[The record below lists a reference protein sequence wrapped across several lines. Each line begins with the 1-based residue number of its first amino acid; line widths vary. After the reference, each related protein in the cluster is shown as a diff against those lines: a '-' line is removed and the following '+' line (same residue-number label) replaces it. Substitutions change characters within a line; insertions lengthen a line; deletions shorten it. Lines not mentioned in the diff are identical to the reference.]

1 MNKALELRYMAECV
15 WDTLAYLYDRL
26 SLRKHLKLRVVN
38 KDLVFEPETADL
50 LRIPIFLNDLLDVMK
65 NVFRRLQFTVFEQEE
80 VVSYVI
86 RGKVDVKRSAKY
98 FPQALSVRRQLITIE
113 TPANLLLAATAV
125 EVYER
130 LLNVYNRLVSTP
142 VGSAMQP
149 LRDLAVRRI
158 SDALTFTW
166 VIMQDPV
173 VRQLLRSA
181 KELVLR
187 PEKLDRLEREV
198 WNEARL
204 RPREFGAYVEL
215 LKLRERLRKP
225 LAATTLEG
233 VKEALAIDLPSGKL
247 YELYCFTK
255 LLYILVGHLEVK
267 NARLNQDERVIKIEA
282 RYGDKDM
289 QLTISYN
296 VVPKSVKSRVQVAK
310 ARGLLGD
317 GVSPIALKGV
327 PDTVIKVERGSE
339 NVVIIVDYKYSRA
352 TSYLTDA
359 RFKALAYLYEFDADG
374 VVIMSPSPT
383 DKGEEVE
390 DEEVEDQ
397 SKFYTSIKSYGGAR
411 LSINKNEEGKF
422 LVFAYIDPELGKEGQ
437 NDEIMR
443 KIIEMMFQKIENLK
457 NNDTINV
464 DTV

>member
-1 MNKALELRYMAECV
+1 VNKALELRYMAECV

-26 SLRKHLKLRVVN
+26 SLRKHLKFRVVN

-65 NVFRRLQFTVFEQEE
+65 NVFRRLQFTVLEQEE

-113 TPANLLLAATAV
+113 TPANLLLAATAI
-125 EVYER
+125 EVYEK
-130 LLNVYNRLVSTP
+130 LLNVYNRLVSSP
-142 VGSAMQP
+142 VSSAMQP

-158 SDALTFTW
+158 SDALTFAW

-233 VKEALAIDLPSGKL
+233 VKEALAIDLTSGKL

-255 LLYILVGHLEVK
+255 LLYILVEQLEVK
-267 NARLNQDERVIKIEA
+267 DAKLNQDDRVLKIDA
-282 RYGDKDM
+282 RYGDKNV

-296 VVPKSVKSRVQVAK
+296 VIPKSVKSRVQEAEAK
-310 ARGLLGD
+310 GLLGD
-317 GVSPIALKGV
+317 GVSPSVLKGL
-327 PDTVIKVERGSE
+327 PDTIIKVESDSK

-352 TSYLTDA
+352 TNYLTEA
-359 RFKALAYLYEFDADG
+359 RFKALAYLYEFNANG

-383 DKGEEVE
+383 GKDKEVE

-397 SKFYTSIKSYGGAR
+397 SKFYTSIKGYGGAK
-411 LSINKNEEGKF
+411 LFINKNREGKF
-422 LVFAYIDPELGKEGQ
+422 LIFAYINPEKEKEDR
-437 NDEIMR
+437 NAEIMR
-443 KIIEMMFQKIENLK
+443 KIMEIMLQQIK
-457 NNDTINV
+457 
-464 DTV
+464 